1 MATTGTKMAIHAA
14 AKAAGIPNYKKMP
27 LGKLIPLLPD
37 DVQQILK
44 LGKFGAD
51 KMKAYGGKAK
61 KKMAKGGKT
70 FPDLTGDGKVTQADI
85 LKGRGV
91 FAYGGKAKKKKMM
104 GGGKVHK
111 KMYAM
116 GGGMRKAKTYG

>member
-44 LGKFGAD
+44 LGKFGVD
-51 KMKAYGGKAK
+51 KMRAYGGKA
-61 KKMAKGGKT
+61 
-70 FPDLTGDGKVTQADI
+70 
-85 LKGRGV
+85 
-91 FAYGGKAKKKKMM
+91 KKKMM

-116 GGGMRKAKTYG
+116 GGGIRKAKTYG